1 MSLIVARKDGNK
13 LCVVSDTKLT
23 YPNHETKRLKTS
35 PIDGIVKTI
44 ILHDNLCVSFA
55 GEIEQAELA
64 FKAIKNS
71 TDINV
76 ILQTLEKFHKL
87 SFEKTEFL
95 FCIGKPQLII
105 YEIKNG
111 TANETNIAWIG
122 DKKAFDIFQKN
133 ILTAA
138 PKEET
143 RQTNLGSTSNL
154 KTNQP
159 AITMYPLH

>member
-1 MSLIVARKDGNK
+1 M
-13 LCVVSDTKLT
+13 
-23 YPNHETKRLKTS
+23 
-35 PIDGIVKTI
+35 
-44 ILHDNLCVSFA
+44 
-55 GEIEQAELA
+55 
-64 FKAIKNS
+64 
-71 TDINV
+71 
-76 ILQTLEKFHKL
+76 
-87 SFEKTEFL
+87 